1 VIDDIAFIESLIKRS
16 LPDITVFQNATD
28 GDSSEIDLQN
38 IPGRPLSFIR
48 LLLSDTSARAIR
60 QDTALANQV
69 LATISQA
76 LAEPSAESEAVL
88 DLRQG
93 F

>member
-1 VIDDIAFIESLIKRS
+1 MIDDIAFIESLIKRS

-38 IPGRPLSFIR
+38 VPGRSLSFIR
-48 LLLSDTSARAIR
+48 LLLSDASARAIR

-69 LATISQA
+69 LATIGQA
-76 LAEPSAESEAVL
+76 LTAPSDEPEAVL

-93 F
+93 Y